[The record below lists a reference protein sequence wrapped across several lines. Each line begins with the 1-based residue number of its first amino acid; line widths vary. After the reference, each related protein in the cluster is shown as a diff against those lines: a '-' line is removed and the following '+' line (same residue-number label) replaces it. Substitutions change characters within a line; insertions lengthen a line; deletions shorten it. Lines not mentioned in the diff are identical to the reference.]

1 MAYGGRFVDWLR
13 GLTAKSSS
21 IDGTEQIHIDS
32 AGLSMKATLL
42 DAIQYVLAN
51 GFGSTDLNIGNRIY
65 TKAATRTLTE
75 SSATGLVDIA
85 VAAGAVATGRLYYSV
100 QANDA
105 TDFQAISGSIQF
117 AVVNK
122 AGTLTSALSTEV
134 QATAVSSG
142 TLTATTTAVA
152 GTNKITLSINAVSS
166 LTQTTLRAKWQLHH
180 DGYAT
185 ITAL

>member
-1 MAYGGRFVDWLR
+1 MPARQIDWFTS
-13 GLTAKSSS
+13 LTAKTST
-21 IDGTEQIHIDS
+21 IDGTEQITIAD
-32 AGLSMKATLL
+32 AGLTKKATLL
-42 DAIQYVLAN
+42 NIVRYVLAN

-85 VAAGAVATGRLYYSV
+85 VAAGTVATGRLYYSV

-122 AGTLTSALSTEV
+122 GGTLTTDLSPETQATSVSAGTLT
-134 QATAVSSG
+134 AV
-142 TLTATTTAVA
+142 TTAVA
-152 GTNKITLSINAVSS
+152 GTNKITLSLTAVSS
-166 LTQTTLRAKWQLHH
+166 LTQTVLRAKWQLHH